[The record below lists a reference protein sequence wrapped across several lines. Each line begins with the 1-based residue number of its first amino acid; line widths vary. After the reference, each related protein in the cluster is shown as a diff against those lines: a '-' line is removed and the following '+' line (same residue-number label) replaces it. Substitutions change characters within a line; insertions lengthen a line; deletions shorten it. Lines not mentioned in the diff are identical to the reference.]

1 MKLFMDSKMK
11 KGLIMLVV
19 SLLMFGIIS
28 MVQSNTPFT
37 CYYCHRQ
44 QTGTRH
50 MVRVYGSKEP
60 FCDSCFNTQKMLGN
74 IK

>member
-1 MKLFMDSKMK
+1 MK
-11 KGLIMLVV
+11 KNLIILVV
-19 SLLMFGIIS
+19 SLVMIGIIS
-28 MVQSNTPFT
+28 MVRSNTPFT

-50 MVRVYGSKEP
+50 EVRVYGSREL
-60 FCDSCFNTQKMLGN
+60 FCDSCFNTQKALGN

>member
-1 MKLFMDSKMK
+1 MDSKMK
-11 KGLIMLVV
+11 KSLIILVV
-19 SLLMFGIIS
+19 SLVMIGIIS
-28 MVQSNTPFT
+28 MTQSNTPFT

-50 MVRVYGSKEP
+50 MVRVYGHTEP
-60 FCDSCFNTQKMLGN
+60 FCDSCFNMQKALGN

>member
-11 KGLIMLVV
+11 KSLIILVV
-19 SLLMFGIIS
+19 SLVMIGIIS
-28 MVQSNTPFT
+28 MTQSNTPFT

-50 MVRVYGSKEP
+50 MVRVYGHTEP
-60 FCDSCFNTQKMLGN
+60 FCDSCFNMQKALGN

>member
-1 MKLFMDSKMK
+1 MESKMK
-11 KGLIMLVV
+11 KNLIILVV
-19 SLLMFGIIS
+19 SLIMIGVIS

-37 CYYCHRQ
+37 CYYCHRH

-50 MVRVYGSKEP
+50 EVRVYGNREL